1 MIYRFMRIIADLL
14 LILPRRIRFYG
25 RENIPRDGAVVLV
38 SNHISALDPIVV
50 GLAAKRNVH
59 FVAKKELFRGK
70 FLNWFMHK
78 MNCIPIDRDKLDR
91 SALRES
97 ITVLREGGILGV
109 FPEGTRG
116 NGKELLPFKSGV
128 CFIASQAP
136 CRIVP
141 VGVRYGG
148 NLFNPFAK
156 PAEVHIGASF
166 PYEGLEGESRRDTLN
181 RMLEKQEAAVRKL
194 AFPAD

>member
-1 MIYRFMRIIADLL
+1 MVYRFMRIIADLPFNIAASHSFL
-14 LILPRRIRFYG
+14 RSGKTFPETAPWYWFPIIFRRWIPLWWGWLPNGTSILWR
-25 RENIPRDGAVVLV
+25 
-38 SNHISALDPIVV
+38 
-50 GLAAKRNVH
+50 
-59 FVAKKELFRGK
+59 KKELFRGK

-116 NGKELLPFKSGV
+116 NGK
-128 CFIASQAP
+128 
-136 CRIVP
+136 RIVTIQKRCLFYCFP
-141 VGVRYGG
+141 GSLSHCSGRVRYGG

-166 PYEGLEGESRRDTLN
+166 SL
-181 RMLEKQEAAVRKL
+181 
-194 AFPAD
+194 